1 MEKRL
6 KENIQKYLRSVIV
19 QEIDALEYSNPTVY
33 LKQSDRVKYLT
44 EFECYVDAV
53 IKENAELRFKLSKN
67 SSKTLNLESDMNI
80 LQGEFNEIR
89 SRYMALLNK
98 N

>member
-6 KENIQKYLRSVIV
+6 RENIQKYLRSVIV

-44 EFECYVDAV
+44 EFDCYVEALV
-53 IKENAELRFKLSKN
+53 KENALLRFKLSKI
-67 SSKTLNLESDMNI
+67 SSNALNIESDMNI
-80 LQGEFNEIR
+80 LQGQFDELR
-89 SRYMALLNK
+89 TRYIDLKNK
-98 N
+98 K